1 MRRRARSRVLRV
13 REAAR
18 SNSVRASGWRPSL
31 ERRLPA
37 RTLGEKMVARERGFR
52 SEGVYECE
60 AGLGA
65 VGHGDGY
72 GAVELDD
79 GGGDELGELG
89 VEDDD
94 AWPVGFGWRASAG
107 GGRRLISALEEI
119 GAAGG
124 VDFMSAFDCG

>member
-1 MRRRARSRVLRV
+1 
-13 REAAR
+13 
-18 SNSVRASGWRPSL
+18 
-31 ERRLPA
+31 
-37 RTLGEKMVARERGFR
+37 MVARERGFG

-60 AGLGA
+60 GGLGA

-72 GAVELDD
+72 GTVELDD
-79 GGGDELGELG
+79 GGWSELGEFR

-94 AWPVGFGWRASAG
+94 AVPVGFGWRAGAGVAG
-107 GGRRLISALEEI
+107 GDLGLEQI